1 MKLEHGFLCEHAHC
15 LEGFHTPLQYGK
27 SHSSF
32 LPQTTV
38 LEGRPLVHRY
48 LIYRRG
54 QFYVCSECWKT
65 AATV

>member
-15 LEGFHTPLQYGK
+15 LEGLHKPLQYGK

-38 LEGRPLVHRY
+38 LEGGPLVHRY
-48 LIYRRG
+48 LIYQRG
-54 QFYVCSECWKT
+54 QFYVCQECNKT
-65 AATV
+65 ATGF